1 MNLESIM
8 LRIYMGF
15 RKMVTITLYAAA
27 KSLQSCPALCDP
39 RDGSPGSPIPRILQ
53 ARTLEWVAISFS
65 NAWEWKVKGK
75 SLSRVWLL
83 ATPWTAAYQAPL
95 PMGFSRQEYWS
106 GLPLS
111 SLTSYP
117 LGLLK
122 QDRQTIACVGEDR
135 KNWKHC
141 TLLVGFENGTTNLED
156 SLAASQNVK
165 YRLIMWFSNSI
176 HWYLLKINENTCP
189 YKPVQEFSQQPCS

>member
-1 MNLESIM
+1 M
-8 LRIYMGF
+8 
-15 RKMVTITLYAAA
+15 
-27 KSLQSCPALCDP
+27 
-39 RDGSPGSPIPRILQ
+39 
-53 ARTLEWVAISFS
+53 
-65 NAWEWKVKGK
+65 KGK

-165 YRLIMWFSNSI
+165 YRLIM
-176 HWYLLKINENTCP
+176 
-189 YKPVQEFSQQPCS
+189 